1 MANYL
6 FSSRSGVIVAGILA
20 LACPSAA
27 LDAQTLVALPN
38 VPAVIPPQ
46 KLSWYG
52 DPAAPDI
59 SGVWVRSGT
68 EGNTTASKEGWL
80 PWPPPLKATF
90 AATWRKRVADTAAGT
105 RTDDPVRA
113 CLPAGMPRFVTGM
126 IPPMLIL
133 QTPGR
138 VMMYRD
144 GMPVRRIW
152 LDGRPQPKPEDLE
165 SFSNGNAI
173 GSYVGTDLVTD
184 VAGIK
189 DQPIDGTGIPHSDDL
204 KIIERFH
211 RIDTQTLT
219 VTVTLTDKTAFT
231 RPMTST
237 VIYKLHNDP
246 LWEPKEFLCT
256 PQTGYAPEQFVQ

>member
-1 MANYL
+1 MGD
-6 FSSRSGVIVAGILA
+6 FSGRSRRAALVAGFLPVAFVAGVLLA
-20 LACPSAA
+20 SPVLAQAVQP
-27 LDAQTLVALPN
+27 T
-38 VPAVIPPQ
+38 VIPPQ

-68 EGNTTASKEGWL
+68 ESKSASKEGWL
-80 PWPPPLKATF
+80 PWPPPLKAPF
-90 AATWRKRVADTAAGT
+90 AATWKKRVGEAAASS
-105 RTDDPVRA
+105 RTDDPVRG

-126 IPPMLIL
+126 TPPMLIL

-152 LDGRPQPKPEDLE
+152 LDGRPQPKPADLE

-173 GSYVGTDLVTD
+173 ARYVGKDLVTD
-184 VAGIK
+184 IAGIR
-189 DQPIDGTGIPHSDDL
+189 DQPIDSSGVPHSDAL
-204 KIIERFH
+204 RIVERYT
-211 RIDTQTLT
+211 RVDPQTLR

-237 VIYKLHNDP
+237 VIYKLHDNP
-246 LWEPKEFLCT
+246 LWEPREFLCT
-256 PQTGYAPEQFVQ
+256 PKTGFAPEQYVQ